1 MIETLILAIGLV
13 LLVEG
18 LAWLLAPS
26 LIETLLEALRNLD
39 IDARRLVGLTAM
51 AMGVLLV
58 WIARWLGA

>member
-58 WIARWLGA
+58 WIAHWLGA

>member
-1 MIETLILAIGLV
+1 METLILAIGLV

-58 WIARWLGA
+58 WIAHWLGA

>member
-26 LIETLLEALRNLD
+26 LIEALLEALRNLD

-58 WIARWLGA
+58 WIAHWLGA

>member
-51 AMGVLLV
+51 ALGVLLV
-58 WIARWLGA
+58 WIAHWLGA